1 MTLTATTNKVAYAGN
16 GSTTSFA
23 VTFIYWEDTTVKV
36 ILSNDVTGVET
47 VWTDGTQYTLSGG
60 DGAVGTLTIDTSP
73 TDYTP
78 ASGETLTI
86 KSNHPDTQTSSLPLG
101 GAFPSTTVEDRLDKN
116 VRLAQQ
122 LQEELD
128 RAVLFPESS
137 TSTGKSI
144 EDPVALNLLRWNSA
158 ASSIEGVSLSDLS
171 LGLGTATKWT
181 FDSSTSM
188 GDPGTGDIRLNNAT
202 LASVTQIAVDATS
215 AQTGNPDISDWVA
228 SWDDSTNDAVRGTIM
243 IHEDGTPANFWV
255 GNINGPIVDNTG
267 WLQIP
272 VTHLDSAGVFTA
284 ADNLVVSFS
293 RSGDAGAG
301 GIDMLWDADTADS
314 DSGAGKVWLNN
325 GTLASVTVVYI
336 DDVDS
341 NGVNINTLVDTFD
354 DSTTSALR
362 GTIKITQKGTP
373 ATYAIYHVTGAVTS
387 ASTYSKVAVAHVVSN
402 GTFTDGDPIYL
413 EFVRSGN
420 QGIGGLSMTW
430 ETTTTDTDQGA
441 GKCFVDNATL
451 SSATVFYMD
460 DVDANGADVN
470 AYVDTWDDSTNRPT
484 RGTLIVRELASP
496 ANFVIFSVTGAVTS
510 ASTYSKIAVT
520 HVATGGSMTDGN
532 AMSVEF
538 YKAGNAIHSGL
549 DMLWDADTADS
560 DSGAGK
566 VWFNNGTLASVS
578 IVYVDDVDANS
589 TSINSYIDSLDDST
603 NRSIRG
609 TITVKNKSN
618 EAVFAKYNVTGAVTS
633 ASTYSKIAVTHVVS
647 AGSFSDGDYISFQF
661 DRAGDAG
668 VPSGLD
674 MLWDS
679 ETSDTDSGA
688 GKIYFNNGTLAS
700 VTVVYVDDVDANATS
715 INSYVDSWDDSTNL
729 DLRGTITVKKKTDTA
744 VFAKYNVTGVVT
756 SASTY
761 SKVAVTH
768 VVSAGSFTDADPV
781 TVDFVRSGD
790 RGPNAGLDMSFE
802 TTTTDTDQGAGK
814 LWLNN
819 GTISSA
825 SIVYL
830 DDVDDNAVSI
840 NSFVDSFDDSTSTVK
855 GHIQFEKQFDPA
867 VFALFNVTGS
877 VTSAST
883 YSKIASTYVTGAGSF
898 GDGDKISVTFIR
910 AGDKGSTGSTGA
922 AGSDGEATNGFVIAM
937 AVALMVFNLV

>member
-78 ASGETLTI
+78 ASGETLTV
-86 KSNHPDTQTSSLPLG
+86 KSNEPDTQTASLPLG
-101 GAFPSTTVEDRLDKN
+101 GSFPSTTVEKRLDKN
-116 VRLAQQ
+116 VRLTQQ

-144 EDPVALNLLRWNSA
+144 EDPVALNLIRWDSA

-272 VTHLDSAGVFTA
+272 VTHLDSAGSFTA

-301 GIDMLWDADTADS
+301 GIDMLWDADTTDA

>member
-1 MTLTATTNKVAYAGN
+1 MTLSSTTNKVAYAGN

-23 VTFIYWEDTTVKV
+23 VTFIYWEDSGVKV
-36 ILSNDVTGVET
+36 ILSNDTTGVET
-47 VWTDGTQYTLSGG
+47 TWVDGTQYTLSGG
-60 DGAVGTLTIDTSP
+60 DGATGTLTIDTSP

-86 KSNHPDTQTSSLPLG
+86 KSNEPDTQTSSLPLG
-101 GAFPSTTVEDRLDKN
+101 GSFPSTTVEKRLDKN
-116 VRLAQQ
+116 VRLTQQ

-128 RAVLFPESS
+128 RTVKFNESS
-137 TSTGKSI
+137 TITGKTV

-158 ASSIEGVSLSDLS
+158 GGEIEGVSLSDLS
-171 LGLGTATKWT
+171 LGLGTATKWN
-181 FDSSTSM
+181 FDSSTTM
-188 GDPGTGDIRLNNAT
+188 ADPGTGDLRLNHAT

-215 AQTGNPDISDWVA
+215 AQSGNPDISDWVA
-228 SWDDSTNDAVRGTIM
+228 SWDDSSNDAVRGHLM
-243 IHEDGTPANFWV
+243 IHEDGTPSNFWV
-255 GNINGPIVDNTG
+255 GYINGPITDNTG

-272 VTHLDSAGVFTA
+272 VTHTDSSGSFTA
-284 ADNLVVSFS
+284 SDSLVVSFS
-293 RSGDAGAG
+293 RAGDAGAG
-301 GIDMLWDADTADS
+301 GFDMLWDADTSDS
-314 DSGAGKVWLNN
+314 DSGAGKVWFNN
-325 GTLASVTVVYI
+325 GTLGSVSVVYI
-336 DDVDS
+336 DDLDS

-354 DSTTSALR
+354 DSTTTALR
-362 GTIKITQKGTP
+362 GTLKITKKGTP
-373 ATYAIYHVTGAVTS
+373 ATYAVYNVTGAVTS
-387 ASTYSKVAVAHVVSN
+387 ASTYSKVAVAHVISN
-402 GTFTDGDPIYL
+402 GTFTDADPVYM
-413 EFVRSGN
+413 EFFRTGN
-420 QGIGGLSMTW
+420 LGIGGISMAW
-430 ETTTTDTDQGA
+430 ETATTDTDQGA
-441 GKCFVDNATL
+441 GKCWANNGTL

-460 DVDANGADVN
+460 DADSNSADVN
-470 AYVDTWDDSTNRPT
+470 AYVDTWDDSSGRPI
-484 RGTLIVRELASP
+484 RGTIIVRELASP
-496 ANFVIFSVTGAVTS
+496 ANFVIFNVTGAVTS

-538 YKAGNAIHSGL
+538 YRAGNAVHSGL
-549 DMLWDADTADS
+549 DMLWDADTSDS

-566 VWFNNGTLASVS
+566 VWFNNGTLSSVS
-578 IVYVDDVDANS
+578 VVYVDDVDANS

-609 TITVKNKSN
+609 TITVKKKAD

-688 GKIYFNNGTLAS
+688 GKIYFNNGTLSS
-700 VTVVYVDDVDANATS
+700 VTVVYVDDVDVNSTS

-768 VVSAGSFTDADPV
+768 VVSAGSFTDADSV
-781 TVDFVRSGD
+781 VVDFVRSGD
-790 RGPNAGLDMSFE
+790 RGPNAGLDMTFE
-802 TTTTDTDQGAGK
+802 TTTTDTDQGVGK

-819 GTISSA
+819 GTVSSA

-830 DDVDDNAVSI
+830 DDVDDNSVSI
-840 NSFVDSFDDSTSTVK
+840 NSFVDSFDDSGSSVK
-855 GHIQFEKQFDPA
+855 GHIQFEKQFDPT

-883 YSKIASTYVTGAGSF
+883 YSKVASTYVTGAGSF
-898 GDGDKISVTFIR
+898 SDGDKISVTFIR
-910 AGDKGSTGSTGA
+910 AGDKGDTGSTGA
-922 AGSDGEATNGFVIAM
+922 AGSDGEATNGFAIAM

>member
-1 MTLTATTNKVAYAGN
+1 MTLSSTTNKVAYAGN

-23 VTFIYWEDTTVKV
+23 VTFIYWEDSGVKV

-47 VWTDGTQYTLSGG
+47 VWTDGTQYNLSGG
-60 DGAVGTLTIDTSP
+60 DGATGTLTIDTSP

-78 ASGETLTI
+78 ASGETLTV
-86 KSNHPDTQTSSLPLG
+86 KSNEPDTQTASLPLG
-101 GAFPSTTVEDRLDKN
+101 GSFPSTTVEKRLDKN
-116 VRLAQQ
+116 VRLTQQ

-144 EDPVALNLLRWNSA
+144 EDPVALNLIRWDSA
-158 ASSIEGVSLSDLS
+158 GAALEGVSLSDLS

-243 IHEDGTPANFWV
+243 IHEDGSPANFWV

-301 GIDMLWDADTADS
+301 GIDMLWDADTTDA

-819 GTISSA
+819 ATVGSA

-922 AGSDGEATNGFVIAM
+922 AGSDGEASNGFVIAM
-937 AVALMVFNLV
+937 AVAL

>member
-1 MTLTATTNKVAYAGN
+1 MTLSSTTNKVAYAGN

-23 VTFIYWEDTTVKV
+23 VTFIYWEDSGVKV

-47 VWTDGTQYTLSGG
+47 VWTDGTQYNLSGG
-60 DGAVGTLTIDTSP
+60 DGATGTLTIDTSP

-78 ASGETLTI
+78 ASGETLTV
-86 KSNHPDTQTSSLPLG
+86 KSNEPDTQTASLPLG
-101 GAFPSTTVEDRLDKN
+101 GSFPSTTVEKRLDKN
-116 VRLAQQ
+116 VRLTQQ

-144 EDPVALNLLRWNSA
+144 EDPVALNLIRWDSA
-158 ASSIEGVSLSDLS
+158 GAALEGVSLSDLS

-243 IHEDGTPANFWV
+243 IHEDGSPANFWV

-272 VTHLDSAGVFTA
+272 VTYIDSGGSFTA

-301 GIDMLWDADTADS
+301 GIDMLWDADTTDA

-819 GTISSA
+819 ATVGSA

-922 AGSDGEATNGFVIAM
+922 AGSDGEASNGFVIAM
-937 AVALMVFNLV
+937 AVAL

>member
-36 ILSNDVTGVET
+36 ILSNNTTGVET

-272 VTHLDSAGVFTA
+272 VTHLDSAGSFTA

-301 GIDMLWDADTADS
+301 GIDMLWDADTTDA

>member
-1 MTLTATTNKVAYAGN
+1 MTLSSTTNKVAYAGN

-23 VTFIYWEDTTVKV
+23 VTFIYWEDSGVKV

-47 VWTDGTQYTLSGG
+47 VWTDGTQYNLSGG
-60 DGAVGTLTIDTSP
+60 DGATGTLTIDTSP

-78 ASGETLTI
+78 ASGETLTV
-86 KSNHPDTQTSSLPLG
+86 KSNEPDTQTASLPLG
-101 GAFPSTTVEDRLDKN
+101 GSFPSTTVEKRLDKN
-116 VRLAQQ
+116 VRLTQQ

-144 EDPVALNLLRWNSA
+144 EDPVALNLIRWDSA
-158 ASSIEGVSLSDLS
+158 GAALEGVSLSDLS

-272 VTHLDSAGVFTA
+272 VTHIDSAGVFTA

-301 GIDMLWDADTADS
+301 GIDMLWDADTTDA

-484 RGTLIVRELASP
+484 RGTLIVRELSSP

-768 VVSAGSFTDADPV
+768 VVSAGSFTDADSV
-781 TVDFVRSGD
+781 VVDFVRSGD

-922 AGSDGEATNGFVIAM
+922 AGSDGEASNGFVIAM
-937 AVALMVFNLV
+937 AVAL

>member
-36 ILSNDVTGVET
+36 ILSNNTTGVET

-144 EDPVALNLLRWNSA
+144 EDPVALNLIRWDSA
-158 ASSIEGVSLSDLS
+158 GAALEGVSLSDLS

-301 GIDMLWDADTADS
+301 GIDMLWDADTTDA

-354 DSTTSALR
+354 DSTTGALR

-484 RGTLIVRELASP
+484 RGTLIVRELSSP

-538 YKAGNAIHSGL
+538 Y
-549 DMLWDADTADS
+549 
-560 DSGAGK
+560 
-566 VWFNNGTLASVS
+566 
-578 IVYVDDVDANS
+578 
-589 TSINSYIDSLDDST
+589 
-603 NRSIRG
+603 R
-609 TITVKNKSN
+609 
-618 EAVFAKYNVTGAVTS
+618 
-633 ASTYSKIAVTHVVS
+633 
-647 AGSFSDGDYISFQF
+647 AGS
-661 DRAGDAG
+661 ATHA
-668 VPSGLD
+668 GLD

-729 DLRGTITVKKKTDTA
+729 DLRGTITVKKKTNA
-744 VFAKYNVTGVVT
+744 AIFAKYNVTGVVT

-761 SKVAVTH
+761 SKIAVTH

-781 TVDFVRSGD
+781 AVEFVRSGD

-937 AVALMVFNLV
+937 AVAL

>member
-1 MTLTATTNKVAYAGN
+1 
-16 GSTTSFA
+16 
-23 VTFIYWEDTTVKV
+23 
-36 ILSNDVTGVET
+36 
-47 VWTDGTQYTLSGG
+47 
-60 DGAVGTLTIDTSP
+60 
-73 TDYTP
+73 
-78 ASGETLTI
+78 
-86 KSNHPDTQTSSLPLG
+86 
-101 GAFPSTTVEDRLDKN
+101 
-116 VRLAQQ
+116 
-122 LQEELD
+122 
-128 RAVLFPESS
+128 
-137 TSTGKSI
+137 
-144 EDPVALNLLRWNSA
+144 
-158 ASSIEGVSLSDLS
+158 
-171 LGLGTATKWT
+171 
-181 FDSSTSM
+181 
-188 GDPGTGDIRLNNAT
+188 
-202 LASVTQIAVDATS
+202 
-215 AQTGNPDISDWVA
+215 
-228 SWDDSTNDAVRGTIM
+228 
-243 IHEDGTPANFWV
+243 
-255 GNINGPIVDNTG
+255 
-267 WLQIP
+267 
-272 VTHLDSAGVFTA
+272 VTHIDSAGVFTA

-301 GIDMLWDADTADS
+301 GIDMLWDADTTDA

-484 RGTLIVRELASP
+484 RGTLIVRELSSP

-768 VVSAGSFTDADPV
+768 VVSAGSFTDADSV
-781 TVDFVRSGD
+781 VVDFVRSGD

-922 AGSDGEATNGFVIAM
+922 AGSDGEASNGFVIAM
-937 AVALMVFNLV
+937 AVAL

>member
-301 GIDMLWDADTADS
+301 GIDMLWDADTTDA

-922 AGSDGEATNGFVIAM
+922 AGSDGEASNGFVIAM
-937 AVALMVFNLV
+937 AVAL

>member
-301 GIDMLWDADTADS
+301 GIDMLWDADTTDA

-819 GTISSA
+819 ATVGSA

-922 AGSDGEATNGFVIAM
+922 AGSDGEASNGFVIAM